1 MPRLSPIRGRDLIAI
16 LKKLGFKDVWQ
27 KGSHLRLVHADGR
40 KTTVPLHSG
49 ETIGRGLLRKIL
61 RDVNLTP
68 EDFRKLR

>member
-1 MPRLSPIRGRDLIAI
+1 MVTI
-16 LKKLGFKDVWQ
+16 LKRLGFKDVGQ
-27 KGSHLRLVHADGR
+27 RGSHLRLVHFDGR

-68 EDFRKLR
+68 EKFRRLK